1 MGHRTHALN
10 IRTMSELVKRV
21 SIGAAIL
28 LLSLVLFETSFS
40 QDQSKLIKPCMA
52 ESTPKKTEDTTNT
65 TGKKARKRQKT
76 KEVKKDRN
84 DQQQAKNSNC
94 N

>member
-1 MGHRTHALN
+1 MN
-10 IRTMSELVKRV
+10 EVVKRLL
-21 SIGAAIL
+21 IGAAIL
-28 LLSLVLFETSFS
+28 LLSLLPLGTNLG

-52 ESTPKKTEDTTNT
+52 ESTPKKTENTTNT
-65 TGKKARKRQKT
+65 TGKKGRKRQKT
-76 KEVKKDRN
+76 KDGKKDRN

>member
-1 MGHRTHALN
+1 MN
-10 IRTMSELVKRV
+10 EVFKRF

-28 LLSLVLFETSFS
+28 LVSLVPLETDFS
-40 QDQSKLIKPCMA
+40 REQSKLIKPCMA

-65 TGKKARKRQKT
+65 TGKKGRKRQKT
-76 KEVKKDRN
+76 KDGKKDRN

>member
-1 MGHRTHALN
+1 MN
-10 IRTMSELVKRV
+10 EVVKRF

-28 LLSLVLFETSFS
+28 LLSLVPFETNFS

-52 ESTPKKTEDTTNT
+52 ESTPKKTETT
-65 TGKKARKRQKT
+65 TGKKGRKRQKT
-76 KEVKKDRN
+76 KDGKKDRD
-84 DQQQAKNSNC
+84 DQQQAKSPNC